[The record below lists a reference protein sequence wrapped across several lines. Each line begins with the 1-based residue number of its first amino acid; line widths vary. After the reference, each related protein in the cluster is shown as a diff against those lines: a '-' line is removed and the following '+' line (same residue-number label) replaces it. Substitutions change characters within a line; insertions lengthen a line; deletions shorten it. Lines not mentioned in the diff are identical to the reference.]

1 MSGISLKSHKFR
13 LEREEGWKQLEHSL
27 KRLEN
32 RSIRSLTDAEMI
44 ALPALYRATLSS
56 LSVARA
62 TSLDQDVIAYLE
74 SLSTRAYFAIYG
86 NQTRMTT
93 RIKHF
98 FLIGWPQAVQNL
110 TRETRASAL
119 IMFLGALLA
128 FVMVSTNMD
137 WYFSFIPESL
147 MDTRTPASTVAEL
160 RETLYHDGDESGL
173 TSFASFLF
181 SHNARIAI
189 LAFALGFAF
198 AIPSV
203 ALILYNGCTLGAF
216 IALFVEKGLGFEV
229 GGWLIIHGATEI
241 FAIILAGAAGMK
253 IGWTV
258 AFPGEK
264 SRMEALGLAG
274 AEAASVLG
282 GVVIMLF
289 LAGLLEG
296 YGRQLITNDFI
307 RYAVG
312 FTTLAMWLAYFYMP
326 REFETQN
333 FETRDFEKWDDGEN
347 EDSL

>member
-1 MSGISLKSHKFR
+1 MTDISLKSHKFR
-13 LEREEGWKQLEHSL
+13 LDREQTWKQLEQLL

-98 FLIGWPQAVQNL
+98 FRVGWPQAVQNL
-110 TRETRASAL
+110 PRETIASAL

-128 FVMVSTNMD
+128 YVMVSTNMD
-137 WYFSFIPESL
+137 WYFSFIPEGL
-147 MDTRTPASTVAEL
+147 MDTRTPASTAAEL

-173 TSFASFLF
+173 TAFASFLF

-216 IALFVEKGLGFEV
+216 VALFVDKGLGFEV

-258 AFPGEK
+258 AFPGKK
-264 SRMEALGLAG
+264 SRMEAVGLAG

-296 YGRQLITNDFI
+296 YGRQLITNDLI

-312 FTTLAMWLAYFYMP
+312 FTTLGLWLTYFYMP
-326 REFETQN
+326 R
-333 FETRDFEKWDDGEN
+333 DFEKTGG
-347 EDSL
+347 SS

>member
-1 MSGISLKSHKFR
+1 MLLG
-13 LEREEGWKQLEHSL
+13 
-27 KRLEN
+27 RLEN

-86 NQTRMTT
+86 NQTRMST
-93 RIKHF
+93 RLQHF
-98 FLIGWPQAVQNL
+98 FTVGWPQAVQNV
-110 TRETRASAL
+110 TRETIASAL

-128 FVMVSTNMD
+128 YVLVRNNMD

-147 MDTRTPASTVAEL
+147 METRTPASTVAEL
-160 RETLYHDGDESGL
+160 RDTLYHDGDESGL
-173 TSFASFLF
+173 TAFASFLF
-181 SHNARIAI
+181 SHNSRVAI

-198 AIPSV
+198 AVPSA
-203 ALILYNGCTLGAF
+203 ALMLYNGCTLGAF
-216 IALFVEKGLGFEV
+216 VALFVDKGLGFEV

-241 FAIILAGAAGMK
+241 FAIVLAGAAGMK

-258 AFPGEK
+258 AFPGK
-264 SRMEALGLAG
+264 MSRSEAVGKAG

-296 YGRQLITNDFI
+296 FGRQLITNDYV
-307 RYAVG
+307 RYTIG
-312 FTTLAMWLAYFYMP
+312 FTTLGLWLAYFYIP
-326 REFETQN
+326 
-333 FETRDFEKWDDGEN
+333 RDFEELDYKYAGDAP
-347 EDSL
+347 

>member
-1 MSGISLKSHKFR
+1 MSEISLKSHKFR
-13 LEREEGWKQLEHSL
+13 LDRESDWKQLEQL
-27 KRLEN
+27 LRRLEN
-32 RSIRSLTDAEMI
+32 RSIRSLSDKEMI

-86 NQTRMTT
+86 NQTRMST
-93 RIKHF
+93 RLRYF
-98 FLIGWPQAVQNL
+98 FKVGWPQAVQNH
-110 TRETRASAL
+110 TRETIASAL
-119 IMFLGALLA
+119 VLFLGALLA
-128 FVMVSTNMD
+128 FILVSGNMD

-147 MDTRTPASTVAEL
+147 MDTRTPASTVEEL
-160 RETLYHDGDESGL
+160 RQTLYHDGDKSGL
-173 TSFASFLF
+173 TLFASSLF
-181 SHNARIAI
+181 SHNSGIAI

-216 IALFVEKGLGFEV
+216 VALFVDKGLGYEV

-258 AFPGEK
+258 AFPGK
-264 SRMEALGLAG
+264 MSRMDAVAKAG
-274 AEAASVLG
+274 AESASVLG

-296 YGRQLITNDFI
+296 FGRQLITNDI
-307 RYAVG
+307 VRYAIG
-312 FTTLAMWLAYFYMP
+312 FTTLVLWLTYFFTP
-326 REFETQN
+326 
-333 FETRDFEKWDDGEN
+333 RDFEAWDLQEYGKEPRGK
-347 EDSL
+347 S

>member
-1 MSGISLKSHKFR
+1 MSQISLKSHKFR
-13 LEREEGWKQLEHSL
+13 LDREADWKKLENLL

-32 RSIRSLTDAEMI
+32 RSIRSLDDAEMI
-44 ALPALYRATLSS
+44 ALPALYRSTLSA

-86 NQTRMTT
+86 NQTRIFT
-93 RIKHF
+93 RISYF
-98 FLIGWPQAVQNL
+98 FRIGWPRAVQNSS
-110 TRETRASAL
+110 RETIASVL
-119 IMFLGALLA
+119 IFFLGALLA
-128 FVMVSTNMD
+128 FVMVRTNMD
-137 WYFSFIPESL
+137 WYFSFIPETL

-160 RETLYHDGDESGL
+160 RDTLYHDGDESGL
-173 TSFASFLF
+173 SVFASFLF

-216 IALFVEKGLGFEV
+216 VALFVEKGLGFEV

-241 FAIILAGAAGMK
+241 FAIILAGAAGIK

-264 SRMEALGLAG
+264 SRMEAAAHAG
-274 AEAASVLG
+274 SEAAAVLG

-296 YGRQLITNDFI
+296 FGRQLITNDYA
-307 RYAVG
+307 RYAIG
-312 FTTLAMWLAYFYMP
+312 LSTLSLWLAYFYLP
-326 REFETQN
+326 R
-333 FETRDFEKWDDGEN
+333 RGEKKP
-347 EDSL
+347 L